1 MRKIVT
7 AMAVVLLLCSAVFAQ
22 QKLKVVVAAAGAG
35 PQNKPNAMKILEAHV
50 QKAFVNDGRY
60 IAITR
65 DEAVLNQIDKEQ
77 AYQRSGAVDDRQIA
91 EIGRIAGAKYI
102 CTVKSTQVGVGS
114 TFVLEASLVDI
125 ETAAVIGAGSTPC
138 AFVSLNDLT
147 AAGGELVRQL
157 MNPNSV
163 GGYGSGLYWDRSRG
177 FAGNSNPVAAELAK
191 ILTQKVN
198 VSEGTCVSGIKI
210 SLESDGEPSCSE
222 SMLGVT
228 CKLNTALT
236 ITQCQGDQ
244 KTVLRGTLTGVD
256 KASKDAAL
264 SQVMRKAE
272 KADFWNAWVKE
283 LEARGK
289 K

>member
-1 MRKIVT
+1 MKKTLI
-7 AMAVVLLLCSAVFAQ
+7 ALLALLLLCSAVSAQ
-22 QKLKVVVAAAGAG
+22 QKMKVVVAAAGAG
-35 PQNKPNAMKILEAHV
+35 PQNKPNAMKILEAQL
-50 QKAFVNDGRY
+50 QKAFVSDGRY

-77 AYQRSGAVDDRQIA
+77 AYQRSGAVDDAQIA
-91 EIGRIAGAKYI
+91 EIGKMAGAKYI
-102 CTVKSTQVGVGS
+102 CAVKSTQVGVGS

-125 ETAAVIGAGSTPC
+125 ETAVVVGVGSTPC
-138 AFVSLNDLT
+138 AFVSLSDLT

-163 GGYGSGLYWDRSRG
+163 GIYGSGLYWDRSRG
-177 FAGNSNPVAAELAK
+177 FAGNTNPVAVELAK
-191 ILTQKVN
+191 ILTQKVK

-210 SLESDGEPSCSE
+210 SIESDGEPSCSE

-236 ITQCQGDQ
+236 VTQCEGGQ

-264 SQVMRKAE
+264 SQVMRKAD

>member
-1 MRKIVT
+1 MKKIVT
-7 AMAVVLLLCSAVFAQ
+7 ALAVVLLLCSAVFAQ

-35 PQNKPNAMKILEAHV
+35 PQNKPNAMKILEAQI

-102 CTVKSTQVGVGS
+102 CTVKSTQAGVGS
-114 TFVLEASLVDI
+114 AFVLEALLVDI
-125 ETAAVIGAGSTPC
+125 ETAAIIGAGSTRC
-138 AFVSLNDLT
+138 DFVTLNDLT

-177 FAGNSNPVAAELAK
+177 FAGNSNPVAVELAK

-244 KTVLRGTLTGVD
+244 RTVLRGTLTGVD
-256 KASKDAAL
+256 KASKDAAV